1 MFSVF
6 VVVGTF
12 FSFIL
17 FYGMMVGK
25 ILTPVEYTPD
35 QPEAWKENL

>member
-17 FYGMMVGK
+17 FYGMIVSK
-25 ILTPVEYTPD
+25 ILGSAEYTPD
-35 QPEAWKENL
+35 PPEAWKENS